1 MQLSDL
7 LYPHEYSTHG
17 SAAEISVTGIA
28 SDTRK
33 MKAGDIFVALPGR
46 KHDVLSLLA
55 EIDVRPAALI
65 VRDGSKIPDRLKSI
79 PVFFVS
85 SPHRTLAFLY
95 SRLAECPEKEL
106 TVVGVTGTAGKSSTA
121 EMLYR
126 ILTSAGV
133 KTALIGTVHTLI
145 DGRIEDRDSDSCT
158 MTTPEPHILY
168 PLLKKIRSFGVT
180 HVVMEVSSQ
189 ALKLERVAP
198 IKFSLAIFTNLSPE
212 HLDFHGTMEAYF
224 LAKARLFAA
233 ADVSLINID
242 DTTGKRMQ
250 RYAVGKVYTAGI
262 LETADFG
269 ATELSFG
276 KEADYTLLAPTC
288 AFRLHL
294 PLPGAF
300 MVYNSL
306 FAAAAALLLDI
317 PPLHIK
323 SCYRDMGMIFGRMET
338 LDTKDFRIGFQVMI
352 DYAHTPDALKNLL
365 LAARP
370 LTHRQLILLFGCG
383 GDRDKHK
390 RAAMGNIAEKYADT
404 IILTA
409 DNSRSEATE
418 EILSEIQNGIRKCH
432 NICVIPNRESAIRH
446 ALDIAKDGD
455 LVLLVGKGHET
466 YEIDQS
472 GMHAFDE
479 RRIVAEHLQKMESE
493 RGESAC
499 GSNSR
504 GH

>member
-1 MQLSDL
+1 MKLSDL

-17 SAAEISVTGIA
+17 SAVEIPVTGIA

-33 MKAGDIFVALPGR
+33 MKAGDVFVALPGR
-46 KHDVLSLLA
+46 RHDVLSLLA
-55 EIDVRPAALI
+55 ESSLLPSALI
-65 VRDGSKIPDRLKSI
+65 VKDGNEIPKRLRSI
-79 PVFFVS
+79 PIFFVA
-85 SPHRTLAFLY
+85 SPHRTLAFLH
-95 SRLAECPEKEL
+95 SRLAGRPERDL
-106 TVVGVTGTAGKSSTA
+106 TVIGITGTAGKSSTA

-126 ILTSAGV
+126 ILLSAGV
-133 KTALIGTVHTLI
+133 KTALIGTVHTMINGELF
-145 DGRIEDRDSDSCT
+145 ERDSDTCT

-168 PLLKKIRSFGVT
+168 PLLQKIRSLGVT

-189 ALKLERVAP
+189 ALMLERVAP
-198 IKFSLAIFTNLSPE
+198 ITFSLAIFTNLSPE

-224 LAKARLFAA
+224 LAKARLFASA
-233 ADVSLINID
+233 ETSLVNID
-242 DTTGKRMQ
+242 DPSGKRMK
-250 RYAVGKVYTAGI
+250 RYAGGRVYTAGI
-262 LETADFG
+262 LESADFT

-276 KEADYTLLAPTC
+276 KEADYTLLAKSY

-323 SCYRDMGMIFGRMET
+323 SCYRDMSMIFGRMET
-338 LDTKDFRIGFQVMI
+338 LDTKGFRIGFQVMI
-352 DYAHTPDALKNLL
+352 DYAHTPDAMKNLL

-370 LTHRQLILLFGCG
+370 LTRGRLILLFGCG

-390 RAAMGNIAEKYADT
+390 RAAMGNIAEKYADV

-418 EILSEIQNGIRKCH
+418 EILSEIQNGIRKCRS
-432 NICVIPNRESAIRH
+432 IRVIPNRESAIH
-446 ALDIAKDGD
+446 YALDVATDGD

-466 YEIDQS
+466 YEIDRS

-479 RRIVAEHLQKMESE
+479 RRIVMEHLRETESK
-493 RGESAC
+493 GDTTYAD
-499 GSNSR
+499 
-504 GH
+504 